1 METVEEVTIEM
12 DPRMNR
18 GGIKI
23 LTVGALMDILMECDP
38 EDDVVVGVQS
48 LNIPQYDWLN
58 VSSVTLPDGDHYIA
72 LTLHCEDTFDHCQ
85 F

>member
-1 METVEEVTIEM
+1 MKTIEEVTIEM
-12 DPRMNR
+12 EPRLNR

-58 VSSVTLPDGDHYIA
+58 VSSVNLPDGESYIA
-72 LTLHCEDTFDHCQ
+72 LTLNCEDTFDHCQ